1 MKLKLTGLGI
11 LALLISTM
19 AFSGSPSPR
28 AKLNIDNSVKK
39 EVTVNLK
46 YVVLPRCNLEVIGD
60 TGDLQ
65 FKDADKVKVKVSSN
79 FSGKT
84 EISLKNGGE
93 GVWTSDSVSIPYKV
107 QLHLLSD
114 KTNNQAK
121 FTENNF
127 APAERI
133 YGLKADVITSQLP
146 AQEVPEGEYLAPVVI
161 ELNCSTK

>member
-11 LALLISTM
+11 LALLTSAMTL
-19 AFSGSPSPR
+19 SGSPSPR
-28 AKLNIDNSVKK
+28 AKLNIDNSMKK

-46 YVVLPRCNLEVIGD
+46 YVVPPKCTLEVLGD
-60 TGDLQ
+60 TGNLH
-65 FKDADKVKVKVSSN
+65 FKDADNVRIKVSSN

-84 EISLKNGGE
+84 ELSLKDDGAGI
-93 GVWTSDSVSIPYKV
+93 WTSDSVNIPYKV

-114 KTNNQAK
+114 KSNNQAK

-146 AQEVPEGEYLAPVVI
+146 GQEVPEGEYLAPVEI
-161 ELNCSTK
+161 ELNCST

>member
-1 MKLKLTGLGI
+1 MKLRLIVLGI

-19 AFSGSPSPR
+19 ALSGSLSPR
-28 AKLNIDNSVKK
+28 AKIHKDNSLKRA
-39 EVTVNLK
+39 VTVNLK
-46 YVVLPRCNLEVIGD
+46 YVVPPRCTLDVIGD
-60 TGDLQ
+60 TGNLH
-65 FKDADKVKVKVSSN
+65 FKDAGNVKIKVSSN

-84 EISLKNGGE
+84 ELSLKDDGAGI
-93 GVWTSDSVSIPYKV
+93 WTSDSVNIPYKV

-114 KTNNQAK
+114 KSNNQAK

-146 AQEVPEGEYLAPVVI
+146 GQEVPEGEYLAPVVI
-161 ELNCSTK
+161 ELNCST